1 MSGSIVAA
9 LAAAQAEFP
18 KITKSQT
25 NSHFGSKYADLADV
39 LEVVRPTLAKHGIA
53 LVQLVEDRDDGTV
66 LVTKLLHESGE
77 IVSSMPLPIDGLTSQ
92 QIGSAMTYARRYAAL
107 AICGVH
113 PEGDDDDG
121 NAATEAGPRRLSG
134 RSGGSQSKRASDAQ
148 RGLIER
154 LLNETVHHSMHAK
167 VISERVGRDCTINDL
182 TSSEASP
189 LIEWLKAEKKAGRKP
204 DGDLPIDSEPWDDV
218 TDFDDTCRPGEEGPF

>member
-53 LVQLVEDRDDGTV
+53 LVQLVEDRGDGTV

-77 IVSSMPLPIDGLTSQ
+77 ISSTMPLPIDGLTSQ

-121 NAATEAGPRRLSG
+121 NAATEAGPRRVQ
-134 RSGGSQSKRASDAQ
+134 RSRGGGDRRATPKQIGWAQ
-148 RGLIER
+148 R
-154 LLNETVHHSMHAK
+154 LLGEVVHHSQHAAF
-167 VISERVGRDCTINDL
+167 VSEVVGRDVALEDL
-182 TSSEASP
+182 TAGEASK
-189 LIEWLKAEKKAGRKP
+189 LIDRLNDEKAAGRTP
-204 DGDLPIDSEPWDDV
+204 DGDITEAAADGTEP
-218 TDFDDTCRPGEEGPF
+218 F